1 MSDAAGGKDDG
12 TNGKLDAIAG
22 SVRTFA
28 QDYAQ
33 DQRDHRAE
41 IKELRVHHDNDV
53 QMLHSRINKT
63 REQIGE
69 QNGRIMEAI
78 AKLREDAIRAAGKPW
93 MWLVLA
99 VGTVSIS
106 GVLGWAIN
114 VATEGGTP

>member
-1 MSDAAGGKDDG
+1 MSENENA
-12 TNGKLDAIAG
+12 KLETLTSI
-22 SVRTFA
+22 VETFA